1 MGLRIFSVT
10 GEALNFGGRRMETIM
25 RVAWLPVVLLLILN
39 MATVFAY
46 LSVIAGQ
53 VITFTDIPSA
63 SFARAQQIL
72 AQNVEKGFQQS
83 PQAMWTITLGNLALQ
98 TLLIASFMAPLIR
111 YAGLG
116 EKPARG
122 ALRLAFGPDQL
133 RYIFAGLFSFLFVF
147 VLILGPI
154 LAASYY
160 ILEYIM
166 DALSQTIATFPDPD
180 SLHTIELT
188 TVGQS
193 MAARGASWVY
203 NLAIP
208 MAAVAPFA
216 LIFWGIIFFHFHP
229 RNRPAAAL
237 EGNPILRA
245 LTTLVVA
252 AAILVGG
259 YWLLQNQIAAAFVA
273 ASQASSS
280 IGAEQVSAL
289 AASPANAILFVGLV
303 LYLIVGYYNLRL
315 YPYPGVAVCRKSLLP
330 GKTFKVSR
338 GWDLIR
344 LQLVLFFVGLFL
356 ILVQFFINKFA
367 LNWILQAIS
376 TLYQASASSSR
387 LLSSGV
393 TADWILPFWVWTW
406 NIVKIIINVFWAFF
420 SYGVAAGLYGR
431 LYRESE
437 RVDNTRRKEAAEPEV
452 WRRNEAEPVEA

>member
-63 SFARAQQIL
+63 SFASAQQIL
-72 AQNVEKGFQQS
+72 AQNAERGFQQS
-83 PQAMWTITLGNLALQ
+83 PQAMWSITFGNLILQ

-116 EKPARG
+116 VKPAPG
-122 ALRLAFGPDQL
+122 AMRLAFGPDQL
-133 RYIFAGLFSFLFVF
+133 RYIFAGIFSFLFAF

-154 LAASYY
+154 FIASYY
-160 ILEYIM
+160 VLQYIM
-166 DALSQTIATFPDPD
+166 DALSQTVATFPDPD

-193 MAARGASWVY
+193 LAARGASWIY
-203 NLAIP
+203 DLAIP

-216 LIFWGIIFFHFHP
+216 LIFWGILFFHFHP
-229 RNRPAAAL
+229 RNRPTAPL
-237 EGNPILRA
+237 DGNPLLRA
-245 LTTLVVA
+245 LTTFAVAVGALVF
-252 AAILVGG
+252 G
-259 YWLLQNQIAAAFVA
+259 YWFLQNQIAAAFQAFSSVSG
-273 ASQASSS
+273 ASAQ
-280 IGAEQVSAL
+280 GF
-289 AASPANAILFVGLV
+289 AASPANAILFIGLA
-303 LYLIVGYYNLRL
+303 LYFIFGYFNLRL

-330 GKTFKVSR
+330 GKTFRVSR
-338 GWDLIR
+338 GWNLIR
-344 LQLVLFFVGLFL
+344 LQLILFFVGFFL
-356 ILVQFFINKFA
+356 LLVQFLINKFA
-367 LNWILQAIS
+367 LDWILKAIS
-376 TLYQASASSSR
+376 MLYQASASSSR

-393 TADWILPFWVWTW
+393 TADWVLPFWVWTW
-406 NIVKIIINVFWAFF
+406 NIIKIFINIFWTFF

-437 RVDNTRRKEAAEPEV
+437 RVDNTQRKEAAEPEV
-452 WRRNEAEPVEA
+452 WRRNEAEPSEA